1 MKAVQKLNLAVNAS
15 HASKNVRA
23 APLEVDDHS
32 DPAELETED
41 TKKVFEKEKAV
52 LEQPKT
58 EPETETEKNT
68 KLNALLYHTSDDSVD
83 DYKQQN
89 STLDL
94 LARLYYDGYDP
105 DDPSGYSAS
114 PSVLSSRAQSPTPSN
129 SVDGRNRPYFARGIS
144 FDTSLDSHHSAIT
157 LKAKHPEF
165 KFRRN
170 NKTYLIGYA
179 DDSESLRAVE
189 WTIQEM
195 VIHGD
200 TIVVLQVLDEKLDPA
215 AAVDHGKAQELLETL
230 EALNVTS
237 KRMAIVLEVMIGRP
251 QKSLKAAIA
260 EYKPAM
266 MVVGTHHFKSNA
278 DLAVHHHNF
287 LLFQKTTISKYFL
300 QYALVPV
307 ILVKPFT
314 KHDAPLDE
322 PIDLETYFLAL
333 LAKTSDNS
341 SREKKKKRS
350 RVNLLSPSVSRSG
363 LHVNLV
369 APEPRGRSPNQ
380 EGRASFM
387 IDSRDSSVSSDH
399 RVESRSQSR
408 TRSKFFKMFT

>member
-1 MKAVQKLNLAVNAS
+1 MKVVQKLNSAVNAS
-15 HASKNVRA
+15 HTSKKVRDA
-23 APLEVDDHS
+23 ALEVDDHS
-32 DPAELETED
+32 DPAELETEE

-52 LEQPKT
+52 LEEPKK

-83 DYKQQN
+83 GYKQQN

-105 DDPSGYSAS
+105 DDPTGFSPS
-114 PSVLSSRAQSPTPSN
+114 PSVLSRAQSPTPSN

-144 FDTSLDSHHSAIT
+144 FDTSLDTHHSAIT

-179 DDSESLRAVE
+179 DDAESLRAVE

-200 TIVVLQVLDEKLDPA
+200 TIVVLQVLDEKLDPS
-215 AAVDHGKAQELLETL
+215 AAVDHNKAQELLETL

-314 KHDAPLDE
+314 KQNELLDE
-322 PIDLETYFLAL
+322 PIHLETYFLGL
-333 LAKTSDNS
+333 LAKTSDQS

-350 RVNLLSPSVSRSG
+350 RVNLLSPTASRSG
-363 LHVNLV
+363 LHVNLLS
-369 APEPRGRSPNQ
+369 PEPRGRSPNQ

-387 IDSRDSSVSSDH
+387 IDSRDSSVSSD
-399 RVESRSQSR
+399 RKVESRSQSR